1 MVLLNASSRARHTG
15 MSTNICQGGGSKK
28 PGLIPTKNQPAAVA
42 LAHKPALRSAKQLN
56 MMPNSRK
63 NVTNGFGIGRRNT
76 SIRYS
81 AWNTKGTSASAS
93 CL

>member
-28 PGLIPTKNQPAAVA
+28 PGLIPTKNQPAAAA
-42 LAHKPALRSAKQLN
+42 LAHKPALRSLLQIN
-56 MMPNSRK
+56 MMPQSRK

-76 SIRYS
+76 SVRYS
-81 AWNTKGTSASAS
+81 AWNTNSTSAKI
-93 CL
+93 CG